1 MTIHPQLRFFFRRGV
16 QADEQPK
23 QTTPTMNTHQI
34 NAAHNGF
41 HWTIA
46 FDSDGNVAERDI
58 RISND
63 LYTLFECDCGAEFDT
78 KREAISHLTDIDTAE
93 SGEAVRR
100 FSIPA
105 EQ

>member
-1 MTIHPQLRFFFRRGV
+1 V

-23 QTTPTMNTHQI
+23 QTTTTMNNHQI

-46 FDSDGNVAERDI
+46 FDSDGNVAESELLV
-58 RISND
+58 SND
-63 LYTLFECDCGAEFDT
+63 LFTLFECDCGAEFDT
-78 KREAISHLTDIDTAE
+78 KQEAISHLTDIDTDE

-100 FSIPA
+100 FPTTS